1 MIFPA
6 GVPNH
11 SNQKVKSL
19 TKSET
24 DADNTHNQIWY
35 NNNIEYIV
43 SPMILRKIKCH
54 IKRLSHPLKSWE
66 NPPMTFKKKLFVVI
80 ALIQDSLLPQD
91 P

>member
-1 MIFPA
+1 
-6 GVPNH
+6 
-11 SNQKVKSL
+11 
-19 TKSET
+19 
-24 DADNTHNQIWY
+24 
-35 NNNIEYIV
+35 
-43 SPMILRKIKCH
+43 MILRKIKCH